1 MILNQLWQN
10 VIVKLGWIAQ
20 ILPLHLDVFELDHH
34 FFHDYLLCSL
44 LSLLDACKSLG
55 GTLNHVTTFLFYDG
69 LLVLSELHD
78 AEAKHVLCHHDNAV
92 GFFYDLQQFDHVSIH
107 MILLIV

>member
-1 MILNQLWQN
+1 MILDQLWQN
-10 VIVKLGWIAQ
+10 VIVELGWIAQ

-44 LSLLDACKSLG
+44 LSLLDACESLCSA
-55 GTLNHVTTFLFYDG
+55 LDHVTTFLFYDS

-92 GFFYDLQQFDHVSIH
+92 GFFNYLQKFGHVPIH
-107 MILLIV
+107 RTPLIV